1 MDGGARIDGR
11 RVKELRRALLLSQ
24 RELAQLAGVVT
35 ETVNRIERQPD
46 RTFRPDTVRR
56 LAGVLGVDPHE
67 LMVVEEPEGVD
78 PTSWWWRS
86 RKMRQRTWPS
96 SPPLGGRMAT
106 PTLAGKKASPPRETK
121 ERYIV
126 SLTGLESWSDGESRA
141 NSPRTRRTSWRSCRC
156 AVRCYSARCSSGGC
170 SCFLGSGMPRGV
182 HQEMALSA
190 LDVFVGV
197 VALSMSLVAVSVR
210 RLVVPSL
217 CSGSP
222 RPPP

>member
-1 MDGGARIDGR
+1 MQDGGERIDGR

-67 LMVVEEPEGVD
+67 LMVEEEPEGVD
-78 PTSWWWRS
+78 PHELMVVKS
-86 RKMRQRTWPS
+86 RKMRPRTWPS

-106 PTLAGKKASPPRETK
+106 PTFAVKKASPPRETK

-141 NSPRTRRTSWRSCRC
+141 TSPRTRRTS
-156 AVRCYSARCSSGGC
+156 
-170 SCFLGSGMPRGV
+170 
-182 HQEMALSA
+182 
-190 LDVFVGV
+190 
-197 VALSMSLVAVSVR
+197 
-210 RLVVPSL
+210 
-217 CSGSP
+217 
-222 RPPP
+222 